1 MRNHWLFIPVFLVA
15 KIVFAQSP
23 DTTAINLNEVVV
35 TATRNNNLLMDIP
48 AQVDVIN
55 KDEINSFPLS
65 TIDDIL
71 KSAANV
77 YVNRSWGIFSK
88 NAAITM
94 RGLEG
99 SDRVLIL
106 IDGIPKNSLTGGS
119 VNWHNVQPAEL
130 EKIEVVK
137 GPVSALYGNN
147 AMGGVINLITRLP
160 EKKFEGSA
168 EAFYGTYNTLG
179 GNLNLG
185 GNHVKNE
192 EGFYWLL
199 NGFYRQGDG
208 YLFEAPDYIDP
219 TDIKT
224 ALNEGGLNLK
234 TGYRFNNK
242 QRIELVV
249 DQYNEVRGGGTK
261 IFTNE
266 GSVDHVFTGHFRA
279 NHYATYGKALVT
291 TSVYYTNEDYFSQ
304 KESMNESAEYRL
316 LDSYLKRQ
324 DYGLISTMSLPWF
337 ARQRLTAGFEIKS
350 GSSTY
355 NENYRT
361 SPDELYS
368 NGKLDIAGIFVQNE
382 LPFWKS
388 KLKAVLGLRLD
399 AARFYDGRQSVVNP
413 TKATGFSKSFDENFD
428 PNSWFALS
436 PKASLEYAFK
446 PLSRMYV
453 SVSRGFKPPK
463 IKDLSQSGKINKGFR
478 LANPELEP
486 EYLTNYEIGY
496 RYLQNER
503 LIIGTALYY
512 SLGRD
517 FQYSVSTGDSVDTG
531 GTSLKPVLVSEN
543 IARVKIAGLELSASY
558 FITRQLS
565 VQLSYAYNYSIIS
578 EYHPS
583 LADPSANLSGKQMAE
598 VSPHTAYAGLDWKN
612 RYFNFQINGNYVD
625 QQWFDPE
632 NTILVDDYF
641 LLNTRISR
649 VFYKHYQLA
658 FDAQNLLD
666 NQFVDRKGE
675 LAPGRYMTFT
685 FTYKF

>member
-1 MRNHWLFIPVFLVA
+1 MKKTRLLFFLILA
-15 KIVFAQSP
+15 TKIVFAQSP
-23 DTTAINLNEVVV
+23 DTSAIDLNEVVI
-35 TATRNNNLLMDIP
+35 TATRNINLLMDIP
-48 AQVDVIN
+48 AQVDVITT
-55 KDEINSFPLS
+55 DEIRSFPMN

-119 VNWHNVQPAEL
+119 VNWHNVQPEEL

-137 GPVSALYGNN
+137 GPASALYGNN

-168 EAFYGTYNTLG
+168 EAFYSTYNTLG

-185 GNHVKNE
+185 GNQVKNE
-192 EGFYWLL
+192 KGFYWLL
-199 NGFYRQGDG
+199 NGSYRKGDG
-208 YLFEAPDYIDP
+208 YLFEAPDYLDP

-224 ALNEGGLNLK
+224 ALKEGGLNLK
-234 TGYRFNNK
+234 AGYRFNSK

-261 IFTNE
+261 IFTDE
-266 GSVDHVFTGHFRA
+266 GSVDRVFTGHFRA
-279 NHYATYGKALVT
+279 NHYANYGKASVT

-324 DYGLISTMSLPWF
+324 DFGLISTMTLPWF
-337 ARQRLTAGFEIKS
+337 ARQRFTAGFEIKS

-355 NENYRT
+355 NEIYRT

-388 KLKAVLGLRLD
+388 KFKAVLGLRLD
-399 AARFYDGRQSVVNP
+399 AARFYDGRQIVVNP
-413 TKATGFSKSFDENFD
+413 TKATGFKESFDEDFD
-428 PNSWFALS
+428 PNSWFAIS
-436 PKASLEYAFK
+436 PKASLEYAFN
-446 PLSRMYV
+446 PSNRMYV

-496 RYLQNER
+496 RHLQNER

-543 IARVKIAGLELSASY
+543 IARVKIAGAELSASY

-565 VQLSYAYNYSIIS
+565 AQLAYSYNYSIIS

-583 LADPSANLSGKQMAE
+583 LADPTANLSGKQMAE
-598 VSPHTAYAGLDWKN
+598 VSPHTAYAGIDWKN
-612 RYFNFQINGNYVD
+612 RFFNFQINGNYVD

-641 LLNTRISR
+641 LLNARISR
-649 VFYKHYQLA
+649 IFYKRYQLA
-658 FDAQNLLD
+658 FDAQNILD

-675 LAPGRYMTFT
+675 LSPGRFMTFS